1 MKQSFTQNDI
11 VRFLYG
17 EMDVQ
22 ESIDCMEW
30 ITGNRE
36 VLLEFELLAESKATL
51 GRFRTQPRTS
61 SVHKLIAFSER
72 EALKAH

>member
-1 MKQSFTQNDI
+1 MQQSFTQNDL

-17 EMDVQ
+17 EMDVH

-30 ITGNRE
+30 ISGNHE
-36 VLLEFELLAESKATL
+36 VLLEFELLAESKAML
-51 GRFRTQPRTS
+51 GQCLMQPKTRS
-61 SVHKLIAFSER
+61 IHKVIAFSER

>member
-1 MKQSFTQNDI
+1 MQQSFTQNDL

-30 ITGNRE
+30 ISGNHE
-36 VLLEFELLAESKATL
+36 VLQEFELLAESKAML
-51 GRFRTQPRTS
+51 GHCRMQPKVS
-61 SVHKLIAFSER
+61 SLHKVLAFSER